1 MQSWRGADLT
11 IIFISLEPW
20 DEIWRRNQF
29 ICDGL
34 LRRFTETKILFVQP
48 PFDNSYA
55 LRTRKLGNI
64 QYTQTCRSS
73 GYGDRLQLL
82 KPTKWFPNSL
92 PLGRA
97 WNEKHLVWQIK
108 QAFRELDWVPTQLW
122 INQHEAG
129 HLLEAE
135 IAPRSI
141 YDITD
146 DWTKFSGNQAQLEL
160 ITKQDSTLCKSCDHV
175 IVCSQQ
181 LFDDKASLVDPERLH
196 LIPNGV
202 HVDHYEAVAN
212 MSLPVHAVAQ
222 NWKKPIFGYTGTIHG
237 DRVDVN
243 LIASV
248 AQSYPSA
255 TISMVGPNLLEQTD
269 QQKLDQFSNIVFTG
283 PQPYSEL
290 PDIMRAFDVCVV
302 PHLVTPFTESL
313 NPIKL
318 WEYLAAGKPIVSTN
332 VAGFRDYPDLVRVA
346 DTSADFVSRLALAP
360 VESPDL
366 PALRQKVARQ
376 HTWDQRVAAVEAL
389 LLGSEESHVD

>member
-1 MQSWRGADLT
+1 VT
-11 IIFISLEPW
+11 IVFISLEPW
-20 DEIWRRNQF
+20 DEVWRRNQF

-34 LRRFTETKILFVQP
+34 LRRSTDTQILFVQP

-55 LRTRKLGNI
+55 LRTRKVRNI
-64 QYTQTCRSS
+64 QLLPSRIPS
-73 GYGDRLQLL
+73 GYGDRLQLFT
-82 KPTKWFPNSL
+82 PTKWFPNSL
-92 PLGRA
+92 SLGRA
-97 WNEKHLVWQIK
+97 WNEEHLVSQMK
-108 QAFRELDWVPTQLW
+108 QALRDLDWVPTHLW

-129 HLLEAE
+129 RLRDAE
-135 IAPRSI
+135 IAPCSI

-146 DWTKFSGNQAQLEL
+146 DWTKFSGNQSHLAL
-160 ITKQDSTLCKSCDHV
+160 ITEQDATLCQSCDHV

-181 LFDDKASLVDPERLH
+181 LYDDKASLVDPERLH

-202 HVDHYEAVAN
+202 HVDHYEAVAD
-212 MSLPVHAVAQ
+212 MSMPVHAVAQ
-222 NWKKPIFGYTGTIHG
+222 NWNKPTFGYTGTIHG

-243 LIASV
+243 LVASV
-248 AQSYPSA
+248 AKSYPTA
-255 TISMVGPNLLEQTD
+255 TIAMVGPNLLEQAD
-269 QQKLDQFSNIVFTG
+269 QRELDQLSNIVFTG
-283 PQPYSEL
+283 AQPYADL
-290 PDIMRAFDVCVV
+290 PDIMRAFDVCMV

-346 DTSADFVSRLALAP
+346 DTSDDFVSLLPRAP

-366 PALRQKVARQ
+366 PTLRQQAVRP

-389 LLGSEESHVD
+389 LLKSEESHVD

>member
-1 MQSWRGADLT
+1 VT
-11 IIFISLEPW
+11 IVFVSLEPW

-34 LRRFTETKILFVQP
+34 LRRSTDTKILFVQP

-55 LRTRKLGNI
+55 LRTCKLGNV
-64 QYTQTCRSS
+64 QHSPSLVPC
-73 GYGDRLQLL
+73 GYSDRLQLL
-82 KPTKWFPNSL
+82 TPTKWFPNSL
-92 PLGRA
+92 PLSRA
-97 WNEKHLVWQIK
+97 WNEKYLLSQMK
-108 QAFRELDWVPTQLW
+108 TALRDLNWVPTHLW
-122 INQHEAG
+122 INQHEAA
-129 HLLEAE
+129 HLLDTK
-135 IAPRSI
+135 IAPNSI

-146 DWTKFSGNQAQLEL
+146 DWTKFSGNQSHLAL
-160 ITKQDSTLCKSCDHV
+160 ITEQDATLCQSCDHV

-181 LFDDKASLVDPERLH
+181 LFADKSTLVDAEKLH

-202 HVDHYEAVAN
+202 HVDHYEAVAD
-212 MSLPVHAVAQ
+212 MSVPVHAVAQ
-222 NWKKPIFGYTGTIHG
+222 NWKKPTFGYTGTIHG

-248 AQSYPSA
+248 AKSYPSA
-255 TISMVGPNLLEQTD
+255 TIAMVGPNLLEQAD
-269 QQKLDQFSNIVFTG
+269 QQELDQLSNIVFTG
-283 PQPYSEL
+283 SQPYSQL
-290 PDIMRAFDVCVV
+290 PDVMRAFDVCMV
-302 PHLVTPFTESL
+302 PHRVTPFTESL

-346 DTSADFVSRLALAP
+346 DTSDDFVSLLALAP

-366 PALRQKVARQ
+366 PALRQQAVRQ

-389 LLGSEESHVD
+389 LLRSEESHVD